1 MNQSLL
7 FLCHGAKASVGLHV
21 TLEVRIWIRLQVP
34 LAKTITVDAANGV
47 DLDVQ

>member
-1 MNQSLL
+1 
-7 FLCHGAKASVGLHV
+7 V